1 MRYQT
6 RLMSATGVNP
16 CGFYYPAQLYDTSL
30 EPPHHIL
37 DGVEIC
43 NIPLASV
50 PLATAIPSGNHPAY
64 GSAVCLTAATTPSWL
79 VR

>member
-16 CGFYYPAQLYDTSL
+16 GGFYYPAQLYDPSL
-30 EPPHHIL
+30 ELPHHIL

-43 NIPLASV
+43 NIPFASTPV
-50 PLATAIPSGNHPAY
+50 ATAIPSGNHPAY
-64 GSAVCLTAATTPSWL
+64 GSAVSLTATTL
-79 VR
+79 F